1 MNDPNI
7 LSWHTP
13 RRMKVCSLTSATM
26 RTTSVP
32 GSYPAHPS
40 SPGQHHAWF
49 PLNQE
54 MCFDF
59 ALIFQVSPTFMPA
72 GKHAAGPVEW
82 LEGHV
87 LTMCLRVTFQ
97 ALRDGF
103 SPWQHHLLLI
113 LPPSG
118 KDIRSWNLI
127 WFFFSIWGWVSPVF
141 LPLSLSGQMYTDS
154 RFLLCSW
161 TWQVKKKSYREC
173 TGWCFLHVSCMCRLS
188 SAPNSWL
195 WRSQGPERALRTLQ
209 APLTAD
215 KTQILISSEEVRAFY
230 AQLCILWWW
239 RIQTIPDCF
248 PLGIGL
254 MLLGCCCPLYI
265 EWHQQQKDRLLA
277 RFWNAMS
284 KIASKSYWFFIT
296 YL

>member
-13 RRMKVCSLTSATM
+13 RRMKVWSLTSATM
-26 RTTSVP
+26 RATSVP

-127 WFFFSIWGWVSPVF
+127 WFFFFYLGMSEPSF
-141 LPLSLSGQMYTDS
+141 
-154 RFLLCSW
+154 
-161 TWQVKKKSYREC
+161 
-173 TGWCFLHVSCMCRLS
+173 
-188 SAPNSWL
+188 SAPFFKWPDVHWFQVSSL
-195 WRSQGPERALRTLQ
+195 FLDLASEKKILQGMHWVMFSP
-209 APLTAD
+209 
-215 KTQILISSEEVRAFY
+215 
-230 AQLCILWWW
+230 CIMHV
-239 RIQTIPDCF
+239 QTIF
-248 PLGIGL
+248 
-254 MLLGCCCPLYI
+254 
-265 EWHQQQKDRLLA
+265 
-277 RFWNAMS
+277 S
-284 KIASKSYWFFIT
+284 S
-296 YL
+296 